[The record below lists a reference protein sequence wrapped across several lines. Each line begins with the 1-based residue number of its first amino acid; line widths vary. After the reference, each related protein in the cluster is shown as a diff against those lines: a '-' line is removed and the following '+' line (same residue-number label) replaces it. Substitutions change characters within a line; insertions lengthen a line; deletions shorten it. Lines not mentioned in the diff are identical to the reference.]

1 MPSFAYNASDAA
13 GMESSGVI
21 EAADRAS
28 ALKLLRGRGLQ
39 PFKVAESA
47 SGAKAPSGKASAAK
61 EAAAGAKGKSDT
73 AAPSGPIKLSGAQ
86 VQLFTEELAELLEA
100 GMRLEPAL
108 KLMEGR
114 GDTSPHRLAAKRI
127 GDLVREGHPFSLAVK
142 MASPSFGDLF
152 VSVAAAGEAGG
163 ALAVSMRRQ
172 AAYMA
177 SVREMKGKVGVA
189 LIYPAFLLGSG
200 VALVTLFITFL
211 LPRLT
216 TLVSATRGSLPPLA
230 KHLISVSDFIK
241 GNWWL
246 LLIAIAAV
254 IAAIVVIARSPGGRP
269 RWHRLQFKLPFV
281 GNVLLTSFHTQFLE
295 TLASLAH
302 GGLPLLR
309 GLELASRV
317 TPNLHA
323 QGKLAATV
331 ETVKDGGAL
340 SRALEKTALFP
351 TNIVEMVRLGEHT
364 GDLPASLRRAADR
377 CGRDLGKSLE
387 KAAALVQPMIIVMM
401 AGIVGVMA
409 YLMITIIFDTM
420 NQLRS
425 F

>member
-1 MPSFAYNASDAA
+1 MPSFAYSANDVA

-39 PFKVAESA
+39 PFKVTE
-47 SGAKAPSGKASAAK
+47 
-61 EAAAGAKGKSDT
+61 AAGAKTPGAKPSAGKTTAGDAKGKQES
-73 AAPSGPIKLSGAQ
+73 AAPTGPIKLNSGQ

-142 MASPSFGDLF
+142 MASPSFGELF
-152 VSVAAAGEAGG
+152 ASVAAAGEAGG

-200 VALVTLFITFL
+200 VALVTLFVTFL

-230 KHLISVSDFIK
+230 KNMIAVSDFIK

-254 IAAIVVIARSPGGRP
+254 ITGIVVISRSPAGRP
-269 RWHRLQFKLPFV
+269 HWHRMQFKIPFI

-295 TLASLAH
+295 TLSSLAH

-317 TPNLHA
+317 TPNLYA
-323 QGKLAATV
+323 QEKLATTV
-331 ETVKDGGAL
+331 DSVKDGGAL
-340 SRALEKTALFP
+340 SRALEKTTLFP

-364 GDLPASLRRAADR
+364 GDLPAALRRASDR
-377 CGRDLGKSLE
+377 CGRELGKSLE

>member
-1 MPSFAYNASDAA
+1 M
-13 GMESSGVI
+13 
-21 EAADRAS
+21 
-28 ALKLLRGRGLQ
+28 
-39 PFKVAESA
+39 
-47 SGAKAPSGKASAAK
+47 
-61 EAAAGAKGKSDT
+61 
-73 AAPSGPIKLSGAQ
+73 
-86 VQLFTEELAELLEA
+86 
-100 GMRLEPAL
+100 
-108 KLMEGR
+108 
-114 GDTSPHRLAAKRI
+114 
-127 GDLVREGHPFSLAVK
+127 
-142 MASPSFGDLF
+142 
-152 VSVAAAGEAGG
+152 
-163 ALAVSMRRQ
+163 
-172 AAYMA
+172 
-177 SVREMKGKVGVA
+177 
-189 LIYPAFLLGSG
+189 
-200 VALVTLFITFL
+200 
-211 LPRLT
+211 
-216 TLVSATRGSLPPLA
+216 
-230 KHLISVSDFIK
+230 
-241 GNWWL
+241 
-246 LLIAIAAV
+246 
-254 IAAIVVIARSPGGRP
+254 
-269 RWHRLQFKLPFV
+269 QFKLRFV

-317 TPNLHA
+317 TPNLFA

-340 SRALEKTALFP
+340 SRALEKTNLFP

>member
-1 MPSFAYNASDAA
+1 MPSFAYSANDAS
-13 GMESSGVI
+13 GMESTGVI
-21 EAADRAS
+21 DAADRAA
-28 ALKLLRGRGLQ
+28 ALKLLRGKGLQ
-39 PFKVAESA
+39 PFKVAESTGGKA
-47 SGAKAPSGKASAAK
+47 AAKMTAKA
-61 EAAAGAKGKSDT
+61 EAGAKSKGGKEA
-73 AAPSGPIKLSGAQ
+73 AAPSGPIKLNGAQ

-114 GDTSPHRLAAKRI
+114 GDTAPHRLVSKRI

-142 MASPSFGDLF
+142 MASPSFGELF
-152 VSVAAAGEAGG
+152 AAVAAAGEAGG
-163 ALAVSMRRQ
+163 ALSVSMRRQ

-200 VALVTLFITFL
+200 VALVFLFVTFL

-230 KHLISVSDFIK
+230 KNMIAVSDFIK

-246 LLIAIAAV
+246 LLIV
-254 IAAIVVIARSPGGRP
+254 IGALITGLVILARSPGGKP
-269 RWHRLQFKLPFV
+269 HWHRWKLKMPFI

-295 TLASLAH
+295 TLASLSY

-317 TPNLHA
+317 TDNVHA
-323 QGKLAATV
+323 QAKLSSTV
-331 ETVKDGGAL
+331 DLVKDGGAL
-340 SRALEKTALFP
+340 SRALEKTTLFP
-351 TNIVEMVRLGEHT
+351 TNIVEMIRLGEHT

-377 CGRDLGKSLE
+377 CGRELGKTLE